1 MLLALFAEGW
11 TVMRERRLVYALL
24 AAPCAIA
31 GAFGASGLLE
41 VAQHPHPQNAQVL
54 AALFAVP
61 GLRAVMF
68 AMLTALFFILPSSLR
83 RLRPD
88 FRMTPGRA
96 FLTLLL
102 LCAVSLTTDL
112 GFLALVIPGIVVGIL
127 ISQALFNALLA
138 MRPANARNPFAVI
151 REAFFRSAQ
160 MTKGRFMTT
169 LGVVSFSLMVLLLPF
184 FAAFAGMILLIGWS
198 PRSLILTAPLLFLTF
213 VYFECVRYVLITR
226 LYASL
231 ARNE

>member
-1 MLLALFAEGW
+1 
-11 TVMRERRLVYALL
+11 MRERWSVYALL

-31 GAFGASGLLE
+31 GAFGASGLSE
-41 VAQHPHPQNAQVL
+41 IAQLAHPQNAQVL

-61 GLRAVMF
+61 GFRAVTF

-112 GFLALVIPGIVVGIL
+112 GFLALVIPGIVVGVL
-127 ISQALFNALLA
+127 ISQALFHALLA
-138 MRPANARNPFAVI
+138 TRPSNAKNPLALV
-151 REAFFRSAQ
+151 REAFFRSALL
-160 MTKGRFMTT
+160 TKGRFMTT

-184 FAAFAGMILLIGWS
+184 FAGFAGTILLIGWS
-198 PRSLILTAPLLFLTF
+198 PRSLILTAPLLFLIF
-213 VYFECVRYVLITR
+213 VYFECVRYVVITR
-226 LYASL
+226 WYARL
-231 ARNE
+231 AAND